1 MNDLQIFEF
10 ENKNIRTVV
19 KDNQLWF
26 VGKDVADVLGYSNTR
41 DALQKHV
48 DVEDKD
54 VANRDTLG
62 GSQNLA
68 VINESGLYSLIL
80 KSQLTGAKQF
90 KRWVT
95 NEVLPSIRKQGA
107 YLTEDIIA
115 KTLKDP
121 NYILRIIQAFS
132 DAKQELSI
140 KNQIIGELKPRVDYL
155 DLILKGKELVTIS
168 QIAKDY
174 GMSAKKFNVE
184 LHNHRIQY
192 LVNGQWLLYADY
204 QSKGYTS
211 SISVVI
217 TRTDGRREVKMNTQW
232 TQKGRMFLYNILKE
246 KGLLPMI
253 ERENL

>member
-19 KDNQLWF
+19 KDNQPWF
-26 VGKDVADVLGYSNTR
+26 VGKDIADVLGYSNTR

-62 GSQNLA
+62 GSQNLV

-80 KSQLTGAKQF
+80 KSQLPGAKQF

-95 NEVLPSIRKQGA
+95 SEVLPSIRKHGA
-107 YLTEDIIA
+107 YLTEDVIA
-115 KTLKDP
+115 KTLQDP
-121 NYILRIIQAFS
+121 NYILKIIQAFS

-140 KNQIIGELKPRVDYL
+140 KNQIIGELKPKVDYL

-174 GMSAKKFNVE
+174 GMSAMKFNVE

-192 LVNGQWLLYADY
+192 LVNSQWLLYADH

-211 SISVVI
+211 SKSVVI

-232 TQKGRMFLYNILKE
+232 TQKGRMFLYNFLKE